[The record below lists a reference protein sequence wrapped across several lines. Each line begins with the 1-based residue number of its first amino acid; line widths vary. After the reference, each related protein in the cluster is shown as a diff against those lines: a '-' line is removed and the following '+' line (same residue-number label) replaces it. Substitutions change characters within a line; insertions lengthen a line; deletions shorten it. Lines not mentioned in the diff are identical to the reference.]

1 MWPTPQLLASNIA
14 KRSYDEFRRWT
25 RAGESMLATI
35 FCGRAFELMDFAAV
49 SLEALDLPKRR
60 YQLVDFSNPDAVQ
73 ECKTLSDA
81 FIGGSST
88 SFLDHVPKIAAEP
101 PHARFH
107 GNISIDLPVGKPDV
121 FSTCFSA
128 CRTLYRPPT
137 IFGKSLWD
145 IDSYEFLALRIKSDG
160 RKYLV
165 NLQSETIVHTDIHQH
180 RLFAKRPGQWETVLI
195 NWGDFVRT
203 NNGMVVEPQ
212 NEILR
217 QKVRTVG
224 IGSTNRMPGPFE
236 LCISSIWA
244 TSSDIEAAHVGDRE
258 VDVNRQG
265 SVADGSAQPHS

>member
-1 MWPTPQLLASNIA
+1 MEPV
-14 KRSYDEFRRWT
+14 
-25 RAGESMLATI
+25 
-35 FCGRAFELMDFAAV
+35 AV
-49 SLEALDLPKRR
+49 TLEALDRPTRR
-60 YQLVDFSNPDAVQ
+60 YPLIDFSDPEAIQD
-73 ECKTLSDA
+73 CKTISDA

-88 SFLDHVPKIAAEP
+88 SFLDHVPKSALDP

-107 GNISIDLPVGKPDV
+107 GNISIDLPSGKPDV
-121 FSTCFSA
+121 VSTGFSA
-128 CRTLYRPPT
+128 WRTLDRPPT
-137 IFGKSLWD
+137 MFGKSLWD
-145 IDSYEFLALRIKSDG
+145 IDPYEFLALRIKSDG

-212 NEILR
+212 NELLR

-236 LCISSIWA
+236 LCISGIWA
-244 TSSDIEAAHVGDRE
+244 TNGDIEAAHAQNRE
-258 VDVNRQG
+258 AEVNVQ
-265 SVADGSAQPHS
+265 ASAAEANAPPHP